1 MSITGW
7 FSAAFYDLFVF
18 YFLFLSRFC
27 FSHLQVIGQGDA
39 LRAEIKAS
47 GSLAAPHLKKKS
59 PPPRLRRPT
68 EDEREKQKTPWR
80 GVNVA
85 RVMAQASNGG
95 KLPLICKK
103 KPPPPRTWCRGKRKN
118 LIRRDEI
125 KKQVRGD

>member
-59 PPPRLRRPT
+59 PPPRLRRLT

-103 KPPPPRTWCRGKRKN
+103 KNLHHRGPGAGAKEKTSSAETR
-118 LIRRDEI
+118 
-125 KKQVRGD
+125 